1 DSSPTYR
8 SGGILANL
16 WINGSVSTGVKG
28 YVVLWQLQ
36 NFDYHAR
43 NGVIVNHLSEKM
55 IKQLQ
60 QYVNDMVVN
69 E

>member
-1 DSSPTYR
+1 MSTSTYNEATHIFIGMLIT
-8 SGGILANL
+8 STNYAN
-16 WINGSVSTGVKG
+16 NS
-28 YVVLWQLQ
+28 
-36 NFDYHAR
+36 
-43 NGVIVNHLSEKM
+43 LSEKM

>member
-1 DSSPTYR
+1 
-8 SGGILANL
+8 
-16 WINGSVSTGVKG
+16 
-28 YVVLWQLQ
+28 VVLWQLQ

-60 QYVNDMVVN
+60 QYVNDMVGN